1 MLQVIRKSESS
12 PHIAPE
18 SAVLDIETTGLHKAT
33 DAVFLIGL
41 QTAEEFRQW
50 LAPSREEE
58 GDLLEAVCPFLADKT
73 LITYNGDHFDLPFLQ
88 ERFAVHGL
96 SFPSILSWD
105 WFAYLRPRRL
115 FFRFP
120 NLRLRTLAQSAG
132 LVRQDPYTGAQ
143 IATFAKHLDD
153 PEAKEAA
160 LLHNEEDVRELAL
173 LLPFF
178 SRLQQQLQLETPIR
192 ASLEAFEQKGDQAA
206 IRYHTEDPAHP
217 ELHMDNSFGSLHWVD
232 HDLYCIVPTH
242 RLVANVPNS
251 DFPAVSPSYV
261 DVHFSGTKAPSGDL
275 RITAVSP
282 SYAKDCAVPPLP
294 EPFLTLSS
302 VEGVF
307 TQSCHQLV
315 RDLFSL
321 Q

>member
-1 MLQVIRKSESS
+1 MLHVIRKSESS
-12 PHIAPE
+12 PQIAPG
-18 SAVLDIETTGLHKAT
+18 SAVLDIETTGLRKAT

-58 GDLLEAVCPFLADKT
+58 GDLLEAVRPFLADKT
-73 LITYNGDHFDLPFLQ
+73 LITYNGDRFDLPFLQ
-88 ERFAVHGL
+88 ERFAEHGL

-143 IATFAKHLDD
+143 IAMFAKHLDD

-206 IRYHTEDPAHP
+206 MRYHTEKPANP
-217 ELHMDNSFGSLHWVD
+217 EWHMDNSFGSLHWVD

-242 RLVANVPNS
+242 RLVADAPNS
-251 DFPAVSPSYV
+251 NAPAIFPSSV
-261 DVHFSGTKAPSGDL
+261 DTLSSKKRAPSRDL

-302 VEGVF
+302 AEGVF
-307 TQSCHQLV
+307 ATSCHQLV

>member
-143 IATFAKHLDD
+143 IATFAKHLDG

-192 ASLEAFEQKGDQAA
+192 ASLEAFEQKGDQAVM
-206 IRYHTEDPAHP
+206 RYHTEKPAHP
-217 ELHMDNSFGSLHWVD
+217 ELHMENSFGSVHWVD

-242 RLVANVPNS
+242 RLVADAPKS
-251 DFPAVSPSYV
+251 DPPAIAHSSR
-261 DVHFSGTKAPSGDL
+261 DARSSEERAPSGNL

-302 VEGVF
+302 AEGVF
-307 TQSCHQLV
+307 ARNCHYLV